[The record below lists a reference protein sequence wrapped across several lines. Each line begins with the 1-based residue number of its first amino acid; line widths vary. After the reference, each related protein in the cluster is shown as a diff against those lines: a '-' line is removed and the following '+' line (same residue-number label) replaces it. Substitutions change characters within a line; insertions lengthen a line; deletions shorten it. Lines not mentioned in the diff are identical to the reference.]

1 MKEFIINGVTKRFFE
16 ALDLLISIGAIRG
29 INTFC
34 DEHNIDRRN
43 LTRTQKGSST
53 RIQLV
58 WIYYLCTD
66 FNISA
71 DWIITGR
78 GPKFRDLNK

>member
-16 ALDLLISIGAIRG
+16 ALDLLIGIGAIRG

-43 LTRTQKGSST
+43 LTRTQKDSST